1 MVRPAGRYAHVLC
14 VGEINDGQRAAWCLS
29 IEVVEGTSGSRRMA
43 LFSEDRELPALNCEA
58 VTFDIANV
66 ALLDP

>member
-1 MVRPAGRYAHVLC
+1 
-14 VGEINDGQRAAWCLS
+14 
-29 IEVVEGTSGSRRMA
+29 MA
-43 LFSEDRELPALNCEA
+43 LFSEDRELPALNCGA